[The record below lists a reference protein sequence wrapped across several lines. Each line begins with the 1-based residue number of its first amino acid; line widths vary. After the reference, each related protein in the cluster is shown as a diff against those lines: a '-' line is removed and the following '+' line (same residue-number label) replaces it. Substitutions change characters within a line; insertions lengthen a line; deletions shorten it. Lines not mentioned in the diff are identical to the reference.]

1 MIQIKVLDAE
11 KNIVAEN
18 GGQEEVNLTL
28 RREYQEGDTIIFE
41 IGGETG
47 HYWMQVDDVLGKS
60 LVYLTGDQTYEIPFE
75 EKKFNLSPKAFTG
88 EKQLISLRKARP
100 YEVNIYRNLA
110 ENVNDQHGD
119 VNCYPHASANVET
132 RGESVFAAKNA
143 IDGVTA
149 NHSHGKWP
157 FASWGIN
164 QRDDAQMKLEFGR
177 EIKTDRIILH
187 TRADFPHDNW
197 WVKATVEFSD
207 GSSMVLDLEK
217 TDVSQEFTFEND
229 QLACAERTDQGRRSV
244 PISGADSDRSIRN
257 RVLGSAMEICR
268 IRHHKK
274 DYLELL
280 LLGDEQESMIDRY
293 LERGDMYV
301 LYDSGA
307 AKAVCVV
314 TEESE
319 EILELKNLAV
329 CSQCQRRGYGRRMIE
344 FLCDQY
350 KGKKRILQAGTGD
363 SPATLP
369 FYEACGFTQSHRI
382 PGFFVDNYD
391 HPIIE
396 CGKQLVD
403 MVYLRKKL

>member
-1 MIQIKVLDAE
+1 
-11 KNIVAEN
+11 
-18 GGQEEVNLTL
+18 
-28 RREYQEGDTIIFE
+28 
-41 IGGETG
+41 
-47 HYWMQVDDVLGKS
+47 
-60 LVYLTGDQTYEIPFE
+60 
-75 EKKFNLSPKAFTG
+75 
-88 EKQLISLRKARP
+88 
-100 YEVNIYRNLA
+100 
-110 ENVNDQHGD
+110 
-119 VNCYPHASANVET
+119 
-132 RGESVFAAKNA
+132 
-143 IDGVTA
+143 
-149 NHSHGKWP
+149 
-157 FASWGIN
+157 
-164 QRDDAQMKLEFGR
+164 
-177 EIKTDRIILH
+177 
-187 TRADFPHDNW
+187 
-197 WVKATVEFSD
+197 
-207 GSSMVLDLEK
+207 
-217 TDVSQEFTFEND
+217 
-229 QLACAERTDQGRRSV
+229 
-244 PISGADSDRSIRN
+244 
-257 RVLGSAMEICR
+257 MEICR
-268 IRHHKK
+268 IQHHKK

-391 HPIIE
+391 HRVWKTAGGHGVFEEKIISSFFPL
-396 CGKQLVD
+396 CSGWKWTPSMLLGL
-403 MVYLRKKL
+403 LR

>member
-1 MIQIKVLDAE
+1 
-11 KNIVAEN
+11 
-18 GGQEEVNLTL
+18 
-28 RREYQEGDTIIFE
+28 
-41 IGGETG
+41 
-47 HYWMQVDDVLGKS
+47 
-60 LVYLTGDQTYEIPFE
+60 
-75 EKKFNLSPKAFTG
+75 
-88 EKQLISLRKARP
+88 
-100 YEVNIYRNLA
+100 
-110 ENVNDQHGD
+110 
-119 VNCYPHASANVET
+119 
-132 RGESVFAAKNA
+132 
-143 IDGVTA
+143 
-149 NHSHGKWP
+149 
-157 FASWGIN
+157 
-164 QRDDAQMKLEFGR
+164 
-177 EIKTDRIILH
+177 
-187 TRADFPHDNW
+187 
-197 WVKATVEFSD
+197 
-207 GSSMVLDLEK
+207 
-217 TDVSQEFTFEND
+217 
-229 QLACAERTDQGRRSV
+229 
-244 PISGADSDRSIRN
+244 
-257 RVLGSAMEICR
+257 MEICR
-268 IRHHKK
+268 IQHHKK
-274 DYLELL
+274 DYLELV

-403 MVYLRKKL
+403 MVYLKQFL